1 MVDPRGLE
9 EDLIHDQH
17 ARAINYR
24 DIYDLDRLKTAFDE
38 LKKKKSDLT
47 LDRNSVIVSQREDI
61 AL

>member
-24 DIYDLDRLKTAFDE
+24 DIYDLVRLTTAFDE
-38 LKKKKSDLT
+38 LKKKKR
-47 LDRNSVIVSQREDI
+47 LDTRSQ
-61 AL
+61 